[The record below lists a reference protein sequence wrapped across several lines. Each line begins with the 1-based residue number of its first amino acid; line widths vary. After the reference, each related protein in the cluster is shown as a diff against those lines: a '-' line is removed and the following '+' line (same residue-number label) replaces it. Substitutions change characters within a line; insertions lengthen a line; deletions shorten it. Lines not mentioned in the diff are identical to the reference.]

1 MTIVEEL
8 IQHLGLESLPVE
20 GGLFR
25 QTFLSSE
32 MIPKTVLSDRY
43 SKDKPINSAILYL
56 LTSDPN
62 SFSAMH
68 KLPTDEIY
76 HFYLGDPVEILQLYP
91 DGRNER
97 VILGHDVLNGQNIQY
112 KAPRGV
118 WQGSQLVA
126 GGQYALLGTT
136 MAPGFT
142 NDDYIGGER
151 SELIRMYPGEADLIT
166 QLTRPAEPL
175 VMEGD

>member
-1 MTIVEEL
+1 MTIVKDL
-8 IQHLGLESLPVE
+8 IQHFGLETLPVE

-25 QTFLSSE
+25 QTYLSSE
-32 MIPKTVLSDRY
+32 IIPKTVLSDRY
-43 SKDKPINSAILYL
+43 SKDKPIGSAILYM

-62 SFSAMH
+62 LFSAIH

-76 HFYLGDPVEILQLYP
+76 HFYLGDPVELLQLYP
-91 DGRNER
+91 DGSSER
-97 VILGHDVLNGQNIQY
+97 VILGQHVLNGQKIQY
-112 KAPRGV
+112 NAPRGV
-118 WQGSQLVA
+118 WQGSHLIA
-126 GGQYALLGTT
+126 GGQYALIGTT

>member
-43 SKDKPINSAILYL
+43 SKDKPFYSAILYL